1 MKNKRLIKI
10 IVILL
15 IYFCYLSFCYKVNAE
30 DDITSELLKS
40 QSSTLGI
47 SSFIE
52 EANKYK
58 SEDFDID
65 VNELITS
72 AIKGNV
78 DNQTIGRKILALVEQ
93 EKQSVQFGSIMVIII
108 VSSVLRSITDGLE
121 NKSVSQITY
130 YITYILIVAIVMKN
144 FSDIINMVKTSIDN
158 LVAFTNCLIP
168 LLITLM
174 ITTGNIA
181 SAGMLQP
188 IILWIISF
196 IGNFINV
203 VLVPA
208 SLISVALSVIS
219 NVSDR
224 VQIDKLSKYINTTVV
239 WILGIVL
246 TIFVGVSSLE
256 GSITNGVDALTVK
269 TTKAAVS
276 NFIPIVG
283 KILRRCS
290 GHGYEL

>member
-78 DNQTIGRKILALVEQ
+78 DNQTIGRKMTIITGLIFTHNIIGL
-93 EKQSVQFGSIMVIII
+93 SI
-108 VSSVLRSITDGLE
+108 
-121 NKSVSQITY
+121 
-130 YITYILIVAIVMKN
+130 
-144 FSDIINMVKTSIDN
+144 
-158 LVAFTNCLIP
+158 
-168 LLITLM
+168 
-174 ITTGNIA
+174 
-181 SAGMLQP
+181 GML
-188 IILWIISF
+188 IADLEV
-196 IGNFINV
+196 GR
-203 VLVPA
+203 
-208 SLISVALSVIS
+208 VI
-219 NVSDR
+219 
-224 VQIDKLSKYINTTVV
+224 
-239 WILGIVL
+239 
-246 TIFVGVSSLE
+246 
-256 GSITNGVDALTVK
+256 
-269 TTKAAVS
+269 AV
-276 NFIPIVG
+276 FQH
-283 KILRRCS
+283 LF
-290 GHGYEL
+290 YEKMEEVRI

>member
-78 DNQTIGRKILALVEQ
+78 DNQH
-93 EKQSVQFGSIMVIII
+93 
-108 VSSVLRSITDGLE
+108 
-121 NKSVSQITY
+121 TY
-130 YITYILIVAIVMKN
+130 
-144 FSDIINMVKTSIDN
+144 
-158 LVAFTNCLIP
+158 TNYP
-168 LLITLM
+168 FDE
-174 ITTGNIA
+174 
-181 SAGMLQP
+181 S
-188 IILWIISF
+188 
-196 IGNFINV
+196 
-203 VLVPA
+203 
-208 SLISVALSVIS
+208 
-219 NVSDR
+219 
-224 VQIDKLSKYINTTVV
+224 
-239 WILGIVL
+239 LGIFHYQWF
-246 TIFVGVSSLE
+246 TFQ
-256 GSITNGVDALTVK
+256 
-269 TTKAAVS
+269 
-276 NFIPIVG
+276 
-283 KILRRCS
+283 IL
-290 GHGYEL
+290 

>member
-1 MKNKRLIKI
+1 
-10 IVILL
+10 
-15 IYFCYLSFCYKVNAE
+15 
-30 DDITSELLKS
+30 
-40 QSSTLGI
+40 
-47 SSFIE
+47 
-52 EANKYK
+52 
-58 SEDFDID
+58 
-65 VNELITS
+65 
-72 AIKGNV
+72 
-78 DNQTIGRKILALVEQ
+78 
-93 EKQSVQFGSIMVIII
+93 MVIII
-108 VSSVLRSITDGLE
+108 ISSVLRSITDSLE

-130 YITYILIVAIVMKN
+130 YITYILIVTIVMKN
-144 FSDIINMVKTSIDN
+144 FSDIINLVKTSIGN